1 MLLQFTTEH
10 DPETGELG
18 WKDSRIARNSPYGP
32 ISWHYGL
39 AHDSIEHFALETVAD
54 EIMAHAAMYWI
65 RYQSGH
71 VNSYG
76 YNLKLEHIGE
86 EWASLARAMSEHN
99 LEQAPR
105 TCKLDDSTE
114 EDISEIVQVGRVAIR
129 SEFGDSDFS
138 WQDLADAIEK
148 TFRGWFR
155 VGYRAAAKRWG
166 RWDMTPGEVSV
177 LYDKVADLFKKNVP
191 QYEGQRVELSI
202 SKNGEVRL
210 HEIEEEVY

>member
-39 AHDSIEHFALETVAD
+39 AHDCIEHFALETIAD

-86 EWASLARAMSEHN
+86 EWSNIARAVFEHN

-105 TCKLDDSTE
+105 TCKLDDTTE
-114 EDISEIVQVGRVAIR
+114 EDISKIMATGRAAIR
-129 SEFGDSDFS
+129 SNMGEDSS
-138 WQDLADAIEK
+138 WQDIADEIEK

-155 VGYRAAAKRWG
+155 IGYRAAAKRWG
-166 RWDMTPGEVSV
+166 RWGMTPRNVSV
-177 LYDKVADLFKKNVP
+177 LYDKVAYLFSKNVP

-210 HEIEEEVY
+210 LEIEEEVY